1 MNEDALK
8 HLSKDP
14 MMKKLIASYGELEWG
29 APVSLCQSL
38 LETIVSQ
45 QLSVKAAD
53 TIFARIAG
61 LLGNP
66 VDPHKLIDIHE
77 DKLREAGA
85 SFSKIKYMKGIAE
98 AKIRGELVDEIFT
111 KLPDEE
117 VAERLIELKG
127 VGPWTIEMILI
138 FTLRRPD
145 TFSIGDLGLRSAVA
159 KLYNVDRDDREKII
173 EISEKWKPYRS
184 YAARYLWK
192 SLDNTPR

>member
-1 MNEDALK
+1 MNQNVLK

-14 MMKKLIASYGELEWG
+14 MMKKLIARYGELEWG
-29 APVSLCQSL
+29 NPVGLHQSL

-53 TIFARIAG
+53 TIFARISG

-66 VDPHKLIDIHE
+66 VDPRKLAKVHE
-77 DKLREAGA
+77 NNLRDAGA

-98 AKIRGELVDEIFT
+98 AKLKGELEDKIFA
-111 KLPDEE
+111 KLSDEE
-117 VAERLIELKG
+117 VAARLIKLKG
-127 VGPWTIEMILI
+127 IGPWTIEMVLI